1 MKYIQKTTK
10 TIKENFLKELLIDR
24 QLIPANDEDYQARYF
39 SPKKDNLE
47 DFALLDNI
55 MAGAECLEKH
65 IKNKSRIYLVV
76 DSDID
81 GFTSSAILY
90 NYLIDN
96 FGEVNIE
103 YHIPDGKEHG
113 LDTLLK
119 DLTKNKVADLIVCAD
134 SSSNDYDSHKV
145 LKEMGYDILVLDHHN
160 APTYSENAVVIN
172 NQL

>member
-65 IKNKSRIYLVV
+65 IKNRGKIYLVV
-76 DSDID
+76 D
-81 GFTSSAILY
+81 
-90 NYLIDN
+90 
-96 FGEVNIE
+96 
-103 YHIPDGKEHG
+103 
-113 LDTLLK
+113 
-119 DLTKNKVADLIVCAD
+119 
-134 SSSNDYDSHKV
+134 
-145 LKEMGYDILVLDHHN
+145 
-160 APTYSENAVVIN
+160 
-172 NQL
+172 